1 MSGKEI
7 RKARLF
13 SKGAPVITAVDH
25 GQTFGPSDGLVDFG
39 EAVSKLRESDAI
51 LMAPYMMRYAMNVF
65 TSPGAPMAVLRLNWT
80 TALCNPWNFKEAH
93 TKILVE
99 PEEAVALG
107 ADIVL
112 ANLTIK
118 SGSQSVDAENVRV
131 FSEIVRKK
139 EKLGIPLIG
148 EVIPVISRE
157 DKDEFSDCIL
167 KSVRIAA
174 ELGADMIK
182 TLYTGETFKD
192 VVSGTP
198 IPVFALGAEK
208 LETDDEAVELAGR
221 AVAEGAAGIVF
232 GRNVFQAEDPAGMI
246 RRLKS
251 AVNKRFKS

>member
-1 MSGKEI
+1 MNGKAI

-25 GQTFGPSDGLVDFG
+25 GQTFGPADGLVDFRKTVALLG
-39 EAVSKLRESDAI
+39 ESDGI
-51 LMAPYMMRYAMNVF
+51 LMAPYMTQYSGDVF
-65 TSPGAPMAVLRLNWT
+65 AAPSAPLAVLRLNWT
-80 TALCNPWNFKEAH
+80 TALCNPWGYREAH
-93 TKILVE
+93 TKLLVE
-99 PEEAVALG
+99 PEEAVAMG

-118 SGSQSVDAENVRV
+118 SGSQAVDAENVRV
-131 FSEIVRKK
+131 FSEAVRKK

-148 EVIPVISRE
+148 EVIPVMPPEKSE
-157 DKDEFSDCIL
+157 EFSDCIM

-208 LETDDEAVELAGR
+208 MDTEEEAVLLAGK
-221 AVAEGAAGIVF
+221 AVEEGAEGIVF

-246 RRLKS
+246 IKLKS
-251 AVNKRFKS
+251 EINKSRQK

>member
-1 MSGKEI
+1 MNGKEI

-39 EAVSKLRESDAI
+39 ETVLKLGESDAI
-51 LMAPYMMRYAMNVF
+51 LMAPYMTRYAMDVF
-65 TSPGAPMAVLRLNWT
+65 TSPVAPMAVLRLNWT

-93 TKILVE
+93 TKLLVE

-107 ADIVL
+107 AEIVL

-139 EKLGIPLIG
+139 ERLGIPLIG
-148 EVIPVISRE
+148 EIIPVIPPANNE
-157 DKDEFSDCIL
+157 DFSDCIL

-208 LETDDEAVELAGR
+208 METEEEAVLLAGR
-221 AVAEGAAGIVF
+221 AVAEGAAGIVY
-232 GRNVFQAEDPAGMI
+232 GRNVFQAEDPERMI

-251 AVNKRFKS
+251 EINKAR

>member
-1 MSGKEI
+1 M
-7 RKARLF
+7 
-13 SKGAPVITAVDH
+13 ITAVDH

-39 EAVSKLRESDAI
+39 ETVSKLGESDAI
-51 LMAPYMMRYAMNVF
+51 LMAPYMAGYAKDVL
-65 TSPGAPMAVLRLNWT
+65 TGPSAPMLVLRLNWT
-80 TALCNPWNFKEAH
+80 TALCNPWGYKEAH
-93 TKILVE
+93 TKLLVE

-107 ADIVL
+107 SDIVL

-131 FSEIVRKK
+131 FSEVVRKK

-157 DKDEFSDCIL
+157 DKEDFSDCIL

-182 TLYTGETFKD
+182 TFYTGENFRD

-208 LETDDEAVELAGR
+208 MKTEEEAVQLAEK
-221 AVAEGAAGIVF
+221 AVSFGAAGIVF

-251 AVNKRFKS
+251 AANKRF